1 MQKRYVIF
9 NVEGNAKMFFEGTSK
24 DIAGCE
30 SALKNSGVPIM
41 SRIVTQ
47 SKRVYQGLKLD
58 YLYTFMY
65 AEQLKS
71 YKINKDSY
79 QSGKI
84 TEEEFLHF
92 ESVLGHIKDVI
103 FNDNYEIGRAS
114 CRERV

>member
-24 DIAGCE
+24 DIAGYE

-71 YKINKDSY
+71 CKINKDSY

-103 FNDNYEIGRAS
+103 FNDIKDTLKD
-114 CRERV
+114 C